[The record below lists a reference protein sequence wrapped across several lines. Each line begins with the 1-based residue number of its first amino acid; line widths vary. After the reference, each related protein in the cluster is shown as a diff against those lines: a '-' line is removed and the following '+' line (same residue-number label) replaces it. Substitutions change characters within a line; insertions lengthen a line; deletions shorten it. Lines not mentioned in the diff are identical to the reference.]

1 MHSVAFF
8 PREWADYLSKAPTQ
22 PEQKPVFYQRCS
34 NSMCFKKWIEDE
46 GETMKVDENKTY
58 STKRRMC
65 LVSFCFYS
73 WSQSFY
79 MSSVYEFT
87 VWFHIHIIDSNF
99 YFKIILF
106 TAHVCSLFLLVTL
119 DVSDKTFISIRY
131 HLAAVQWKT
140 IWIKSQNP
148 PLTTKVWLIIKVV
161 IRTSQGYF
169 FKQNFRIKIFHFFQ
183 VVQLA

>member
-1 MHSVAFF
+1 
-8 PREWADYLSKAPTQ
+8 
-22 PEQKPVFYQRCS
+22 
-34 NSMCFKKWIEDE
+34 MCFKKWIEDE

-99 YFKIILF
+99 LF
-106 TAHVCSLFLLVTL
+106 QNYSIYCACVFS
-119 DVSDKTFISIRY
+119 ISI
-131 HLAAVQWKT
+131 
-140 IWIKSQNP
+140 SD
-148 PLTTKVWLIIKVV
+148 
-161 IRTSQGYF
+161 IRC
-169 FKQNFRIKIFHFFQ
+169 
-183 VVQLA
+183 

>member
-1 MHSVAFF
+1 MRWLLIWSTNAIC
-8 PREWADYLSKAPTQ
+8 E
-22 PEQKPVFYQRCS
+22 
-34 NSMCFKKWIEDE
+34 KWIEDQ
-46 GETMKVDENKTY
+46 GEMMKVDENKTY

-73 WSQSFY
+73 WPQSFY
-79 MSSVYEFT
+79 MYSVYEFT
-87 VWFHIHIIDSNF
+87 VWFHMHIIDSNL
-99 YFKIILF
+99 YFIITLF
-106 TAHVCSLFLLVTL
+106 TAHVWSLFLLVTL
-119 DVSDKTFISIRY
+119 DVSDKTFIRIRY

-161 IRTSQGYF
+161 TRNNKGYF

-183 VVQLA
+183 VVQLAQRCRQSLLKKKTQD